1 MVWAQNG
8 GSLHIF
14 AGEYA
19 NFSLVIQGEKL
30 IVDETIT
37 AAIHARTSE
46 VIRAQ
51 AVLNA
56 KKAKW
61 ESKQNESYR
70 ALIWGVTPSPNGLYY
85 SLSYT
90 LVPLLDKE
98 LGDAGFDSYCGWLR
112 DVQNPAQVE
121 SRLSTTISEWLH
133 NGSYFLI

>member
-8 GSLHIF
+8 DSLHIF

-19 NFSLVIQGEKL
+19 NFSLVIQGGKL

-56 KKAKW
+56 KRAKW

-70 ALIWGVTPSPNGLYY
+70 ALIWGVAPSPNGLYY

-98 LGDAGFDSYCGWLR
+98 IGEASLDSYCGWLR
-112 DVQNPAQVE
+112 DVQDPTQIE
-121 SRLSTTISEWLH
+121 SKLSMTINDWLQ
-133 NGSYFLI
+133 NGL